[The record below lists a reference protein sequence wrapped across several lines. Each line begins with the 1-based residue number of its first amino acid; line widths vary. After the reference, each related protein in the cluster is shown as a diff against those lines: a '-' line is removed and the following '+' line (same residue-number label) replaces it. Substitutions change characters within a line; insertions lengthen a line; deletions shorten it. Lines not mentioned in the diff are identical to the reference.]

1 MRHELRKGNS
11 IRNVSGQITMWKKN
25 NMGCKMRILESQIP
39 EKEQTFLSENI
50 LINFN
55 STGSSIIRLLL
66 HKIRII
72 FFTEKGIW
80 RRTKQG

>member
-1 MRHELRKGNS
+1 MRHELREGDS
-11 IRNVSGQITMWKKN
+11 IRNVSGQIMRKKS
-25 NMGCKMRILESQIP
+25 NMDCKMRILESQVP

>member
-1 MRHELRKGNS
+1 MRHELRKGDG

-25 NMGCKMRILESQIP
+25 HMGCKMRILQSQVP

-55 STGSSIIRLLL
+55 STESSIIRLLL
-66 HKIRII
+66 HKISII
-72 FFTEKGIW
+72 FITEKGIW

>member
-1 MRHELRKGNS
+1 MRHELGKGNG
-11 IRNVSGQITMWKKN
+11 IRNVSGQITVWKKN
-25 NMGCKMRILESQIP
+25 NMGCKMRVLESQVS

-55 STGSSIIRLLL
+55 STESSIICLLL

-72 FFTEKGIW
+72 FFIEKGIW